1 MADFKLDAEDIDF
14 LSSYDMVVS
23 GLWGMIEND
32 LPVLKE
38 KGAIVA
44 FDFATRPDDPVS
56 VKAIPYV
63 DYGFF
68 ADDDKDEEEL
78 KKMLI
83 DLHAKGP
90 KVMVVTRGEKG
101 SMAYDGEKFYY
112 GGIVP
117 CEVVDTM
124 GAGDSFIA
132 GFLYAI
138 CAGKGIQEA
147 MADGAANS
155 SVTIAYSGAW

>member
-1 MADFKLDAEDIDF
+1 
-14 LSSYDMVVS
+14 MVVS

-68 ADDDKDEEEL
+68 ADDDKDEEE
-78 KKMLI
+78 
-83 DLHAKGP
+83 
-90 KVMVVTRGEKG
+90 
-101 SMAYDGEKFYY
+101 
-112 GGIVP
+112 
-117 CEVVDTM
+117 
-124 GAGDSFIA
+124 
-132 GFLYAI
+132 
-138 CAGKGIQEA
+138 
-147 MADGAANS
+147 
-155 SVTIAYSGAW
+155 

>member
-1 MADFKLDAEDIDF
+1 
-14 LSSYDMVVS
+14 MVVS

-68 ADDDKDEEEL
+68 ADDDKDEEKL

-138 CAGKGIQEA
+138 CEGKGIQEA